1 MTWTV
6 SWTSKK
12 ILRLLLATIV
22 LGAVLASVSPVAA
35 AETAAAET
43 AVADRGEPTF
53 HRDVV
58 PILQRSC
65 QNCHRAG
72 AGAPMSLVT
81 YADTRPWARSIAR
94 RVVNREMPP
103 WHLDP
108 TVGITEYVG
117 DPSLSDEE
125 IDTIARWA
133 KEGAPEGDPA
143 EAPPP
148 VEFSPL
154 DAWTFGEPDLVIE
167 NEAITMPAEC
177 EDQYPNPAV
186 ETGLT
191 EDRWIKWVQYMPGDR
206 RVVHHSMQYVIQED
220 PGLID
225 DQLTRTALGS
235 GQGAMLVEYAVGNQG
250 DYYPDGTGRLLKAGS
265 KIRFSGHYHC
275 IGEEATDVSSIGIK
289 FYPKG
294 EEPHRRVISFMLTTG
309 VPDSERLNEL
319 SIPPNTVARHDRY
332 FRLEK
337 PAQIVTF
344 QPHMHYL
351 GKAMK
356 LEIIHLD
363 GRVETLTHVPNY
375 DFNWQISYNYANPP
389 VFPAGS
395 YIHIV
400 SWHDN
405 TDANRYNP
413 DPSSWIG
420 WGSRTVDEMGNGW
433 VELAYMSEEEYQEH
447 LAKAREQ
454 GGEETGG
461 E

>member
-1 MTWTV
+1 MNV
-6 SWTSKK
+6 
-12 ILRLLLATIV
+12 ILRSLLLAVVPAT
-22 LGAVLASVSPVAA
+22 LAGGAVAA
-35 AETAAAET
+35 AEAADPGD
-43 AVADRGEPTF
+43 VTF
-53 HRDVV
+53 HRDVLPV
-58 PILQRSC
+58 LQRAC
-65 QNCHRAG
+65 QNCHRPG
-72 AGAPMSLVT
+72 AGAPMSLVD
-81 YADTRPWARSIAR
+81 YREARPWARSIKR

-117 DPSLSDEE
+117 DPSLSEHELDLV
-125 IDTIARWA
+125 ARWVDA
-133 KEGAPEGDPA
+133 GAPEGDPA
-143 EAPPP
+143 DAPPP

-154 DAWTFGEPDLVIE
+154 DAWAFGKPDLVIE
-167 NEAITMPAEC
+167 NEPIHLPVEC
-177 EDQYPNPAV
+177 EDKYPNPVV

-191 EDRWIKWVQYMPGDR
+191 EDRWIKWIQFMPGDR
-206 RVVHHSMQYVIQED
+206 RVVHHSMQYAVQED

-225 DQLTRTALGS
+225 SELTRVALGS

-275 IGEEATDVSSIGIK
+275 VGEEVTDVSSIGVK

-294 EEPHRRVISFMLTTG
+294 EEPTRRVISFMLTTG
-309 VPDSERLNEL
+309 VPDSERLNQL
-319 SIPPNTVARHDRY
+319 SIPPHTVARHDRY

-337 PAQIVTF
+337 PAQIITF

-351 GKAMK
+351 GKGMK
-356 LEIIHLD
+356 LEVIHLD
-363 GRVETLTHVPNY
+363 GRVETLTSVPNY

-389 VFPAGS
+389 VVPAGA
-395 YIHIV
+395 YLHIV

-420 WGSRTVDEMGNGW
+420 WGARTVDEMGNGW
-433 VELAYMSEEEYQEH
+433 VELAYLSDEEYQEH
-447 LAKAREQ
+447 LEATAEQ
-454 GGEETGG
+454 AGATGG
-461 E
+461 R